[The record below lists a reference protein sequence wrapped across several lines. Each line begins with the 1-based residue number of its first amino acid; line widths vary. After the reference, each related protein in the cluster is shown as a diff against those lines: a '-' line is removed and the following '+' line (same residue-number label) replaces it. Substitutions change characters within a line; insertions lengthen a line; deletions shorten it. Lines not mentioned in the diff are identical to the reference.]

1 MRRVFIGFAMKNKQ
15 STKETTLKGYA
26 RHDEGDSRY
35 LHATGRVK
43 TDVFGVAV
51 FLTLGFAF
59 VELIGGLWGNSLAL
73 VSDAWHMITDSLSL
87 FLALLAN
94 WIATK
99 GADSDHSFGHARVEA
114 LAAFINALAMLG
126 VVVWIFVQA
135 AIRLTD
141 PPQVQGGVVMGIA
154 SVGLLMNLAVIG
166 SLSRDKKNMNTR
178 AALLHVAGDLMG
190 SVAAIVSGGLV
201 YFAGPRFSVADPIL
215 SVFVG
220 LLLLRATYSIFKESV
235 PVLLDAV
242 PEGVDYNAVGDAL
255 AQIPGV
261 KEVHDL
267 HVWMMAPGHSAISA
281 HLHTDAEEN
290 WDAMLALARRTLS
303 ERFGIDHITL
313 QPERRQKRS
322 PNR

>member
-1 MRRVFIGFAMKNKQ
+1 MKNDK
-15 STKETTLKGYA
+15 SLHVKEDQNYA
-26 RHDEGDSRY
+26 RHDEGDSTY
-35 LHATGRVK
+35 LHAAGRVK

-94 WIATK
+94 WMATK

-135 AIRLTD
+135 AIRIGN
-141 PPQVQGGVVMGIA
+141 PPPVQGGVVMGIA
-154 SVGLLMNLAVIG
+154 SAGLLMNVAVIC

-190 SVAAIVSGGLV
+190 SVAAIAAGGLV
-201 YFAGPRFSVADPIL
+201 YFGGTQFSFADPIL
-215 SVFVG
+215 SVLVG
-220 LLLLRATYSIFKESV
+220 LLLLKATYAIFKESV

-242 PEGVDYNAVGDAL
+242 PEGVDYKSVGSAL
-255 AQIPGV
+255 SRIPGV
-261 KEVHDL
+261 REVHDL
-267 HVWMMAPGHSAISA
+267 HVWTMAPGHAAISA
-281 HLHTDAEEN
+281 HLHTDTPDN
-290 WDAMLALARRTLS
+290 WDAMLRQARRCLS

-313 QPERRQKRS
+313 QPEHLQKDS
-322 PNR
+322 PKR

>member
-1 MRRVFIGFAMKNKQ
+1 MKNKQ

-59 VELIGGLWGNSLAL
+59 EELIGGLWGNSLAL
-73 VSDAWHMITDSLSL
+73 VSDAWHMMTDSLSL

-135 AIRLTD
+135 AIRVAD

-154 SVGLLMNLAVIG
+154 LVGLLMNVAVIG
-166 SLSRDKKNMNTR
+166 SLSRD
-178 AALLHVAGDLMG
+178 
-190 SVAAIVSGGLV
+190 
-201 YFAGPRFSVADPIL
+201 
-215 SVFVG
+215 
-220 LLLLRATYSIFKESV
+220 
-235 PVLLDAV
+235 
-242 PEGVDYNAVGDAL
+242 
-255 AQIPGV
+255 
-261 KEVHDL
+261 
-267 HVWMMAPGHSAISA
+267 
-281 HLHTDAEEN
+281 
-290 WDAMLALARRTLS
+290 
-303 ERFGIDHITL
+303 
-313 QPERRQKRS
+313 
-322 PNR
+322 

>member
-1 MRRVFIGFAMKNKQ
+1 
-15 STKETTLKGYA
+15 
-26 RHDEGDSRY
+26 
-35 LHATGRVK
+35 
-43 TDVFGVAV
+43 
-51 FLTLGFAF
+51 
-59 VELIGGLWGNSLAL
+59 
-73 VSDAWHMITDSLSL
+73 
-87 FLALLAN
+87 
-94 WIATK
+94 
-99 GADSDHSFGHARVEA
+99 
-114 LAAFINALAMLG
+114 MLG

-135 AIRLTD
+135 AIRVAD

-154 SVGLLMNLAVIG
+154 LVGLLMNVAVIG

-190 SVAAIVSGGLV
+190 SVAAIAAGALV
-201 YFAGPRFSVADPIL
+201 YFGGPEFSVVDPIL
-215 SVFVG
+215 SVLVG

-267 HVWMMAPGHSAISA
+267 HVWTMAPGHSAISA

-290 WDAMLALARRTLS
+290 WDAMLAVARRTLS

-313 QPERRQKRS
+313 QPERLQRKV

>member
-1 MRRVFIGFAMKNKQ
+1 MDSKR
-15 STKETTLKGYA
+15 TTQKSPLMGYA
-26 RHDEGDSRY
+26 RHDEGDSVY
-35 LHATGRVK
+35 VHAAGRVK

-73 VSDAWHMITDSLSL
+73 VSDAWHMMTDSLSL

-135 AIRLTD
+135 AIRAAD

-154 SVGLLMNLAVIG
+154 LVGLLMNVAVIG

-190 SVAAIVSGGLV
+190 SVAAIAAGALV
-201 YFAGPRFSVADPIL
+201 YFG
-215 SVFVG
+215 
-220 LLLLRATYSIFKESV
+220 
-235 PVLLDAV
+235 V

-267 HVWMMAPGHSAISA
+267 HVWTMAPGHSAISA

-290 WDAMLALARRTLS
+290 WDAMLAVARRTLS

-313 QPERRQKRS
+313 QPERLQRKV

>member
-1 MRRVFIGFAMKNKQ
+1 M
-15 STKETTLKGYA
+15 
-26 RHDEGDSRY
+26 
-35 LHATGRVK
+35 
-43 TDVFGVAV
+43 
-51 FLTLGFAF
+51 
-59 VELIGGLWGNSLAL
+59 
-73 VSDAWHMITDSLSL
+73 
-87 FLALLAN
+87 
-94 WIATK
+94 
-99 GADSDHSFGHARVEA
+99 
-114 LAAFINALAMLG
+114 
-126 VVVWIFVQA
+126 WIFVQA

-190 SVAAIVSGGLV
+190 SVAAIVAGGLV

>member
-1 MRRVFIGFAMKNKQ
+1 
-15 STKETTLKGYA
+15 
-26 RHDEGDSRY
+26 
-35 LHATGRVK
+35 
-43 TDVFGVAV
+43 
-51 FLTLGFAF
+51 
-59 VELIGGLWGNSLAL
+59 
-73 VSDAWHMITDSLSL
+73 
-87 FLALLAN
+87 
-94 WIATK
+94 
-99 GADSDHSFGHARVEA
+99 
-114 LAAFINALAMLG
+114 MLG

-135 AIRLTD
+135 AIRVAD

-154 SVGLLMNLAVIG
+154 LVGLLMNVAVIG

-190 SVAAIVSGGLV
+190 SVAAIAAGALV
-201 YFAGPRFSVADPIL
+201 YFGGPEFSVVDPIL
-215 SVFVG
+215 SVLVG

-267 HVWMMAPGHSAISA
+267 HVWTMAPGHSAISA

-290 WDAMLALARRTLS
+290 WDAMLAVARRTLS

-313 QPERRQKRS
+313 QPERLQRKA

>member
-1 MRRVFIGFAMKNKQ
+1 MKSEKSSQTQIGQ
-15 STKETTLKGYA
+15 SYA
-26 RHDEGDSRY
+26 RHDEGDSAY
-35 LHATGRVK
+35 LHAAGRVK
-43 TDVFGVAV
+43 PDVFGVAV

-59 VELIGGLWGNSLAL
+59 VELVGGLWSNSLAL
-73 VSDAWHMITDSLSL
+73 VSDAWHMITDSTSL

-135 AIRLTD
+135 AMRVAD

-154 SVGLLMNLAVIG
+154 LVGLLMNIAVIC
-166 SLSRDKKNMNTR
+166 SLSRDKKNVNTR
-178 AALLHVAGDLMG
+178 AALLHVVGDLMG
-190 SVAAIVSGGLV
+190 SVAAIVAGALV

-215 SVFVG
+215 SVLVG
-220 LLLLRATYSIFKESV
+220 LLLLRATYAIFKESV

-242 PEGVDYNAVGDAL
+242 PEGVDYKAVGDAL

-261 KEVHDL
+261 REVHDL
-267 HVWMMAPGHSAISA
+267 HVWTMAPGHAAISA
-281 HLHTDAEEN
+281 HLHTDSEEN
-290 WDAMLALARRTLS
+290 WDTMLALARRTLS

-313 QPERRQKRS
+313 QPERLQKDSLKR
-322 PNR
+322 